1 MSRLRDNMIDNLGW
15 RERPGLAG
23 DRAPTLVCLHGI
35 GSDAQ
40 SFDALAQALPAD
52 IRMIAWTMPGYGVS
66 APLGMDWP
74 RAEDYAAALAGLAD
88 RLGLRRYLVLGHS
101 LGTLIGAAHALA
113 HADRIAGLV
122 LVSCAQGMG
131 VAPGTELPAK
141 AADRLRDLAD
151 MGAAEFAR
159 TRAHNLV
166 HAPDQNPILVGTIA
180 AAMAQVTMPGYGQA
194 VRMLAAGDLSG
205 MAARLTVPTTVVV
218 GQQDHV
224 TAPEQSRAAHTAL
237 PAAVRRDLVELP
249 GVGHALPQQ
258 APGLLADI
266 VVRVI
271 AETATKPRGEQS

>member
-1 MSRLRDNMIDNLGW
+1 MSGLRDHMTDTLVW
-15 RERPGLAG
+15 RERSGLAG
-23 DRAPTLVCLHGI
+23 DRAPALVCLHGI

-52 IRMIAWTMPGYGVS
+52 IRVIAWSAPGYGAS

-74 RAEDYAAALAGLAD
+74 RAQDYAAALAGLTD
-88 RLGLRRYLVLGHS
+88 RLGLGRYLVLGHS
-101 LGTLIGAAHALA
+101 LGTLIAAAHALA
-113 HADRIAGLV
+113 HADRVAGLV

-131 VAPGTELPAK
+131 VTPGAGLPAK

-151 MGAAEFAR
+151 LGAAEFAR
-159 TRAHNLV
+159 TRAPNLV
-166 HAPDQNPILVGTIA
+166 HDPDRNPELVGAIA
-180 AAMAQVTMPGYGQA
+180 AAMARVTMPGYGQA
-194 VRMLAAGDLSG
+194 VRMLATGDLSG

-218 GQQDHV
+218 GQHDRV
-224 TAPEQSRAAHTAL
+224 TPPEQSRAVHAAL

-258 APGLLADI
+258 APDRLADI

-271 AETATKPRGEQS
+271 AGTATKPKGEQS